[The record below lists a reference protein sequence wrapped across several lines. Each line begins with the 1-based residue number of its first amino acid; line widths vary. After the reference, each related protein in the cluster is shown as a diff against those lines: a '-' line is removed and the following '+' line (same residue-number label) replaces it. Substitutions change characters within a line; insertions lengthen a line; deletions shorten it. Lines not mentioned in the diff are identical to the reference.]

1 MHHSPLLSTAEE
13 LASWTRNWNV
23 SLVPV
28 ASGAQVLLIDNV
40 LPSRLAN
47 SWHHAMLASWDAA
60 APCRE
65 SGVCETAPACAW
77 MYTTNDGGGNA
88 KHRSVRNVEARRKR
102 VQLQQQRGGFAY
114 SKWELSGAH
123 PLYTA
128 AGALMETVEMRTAV
142 GRALQAAYPTMGP
155 VMPLGNVSDYFI
167 TAFDHGD
174 FLSTHSDG
182 NSGTAAFVFH
192 LADAW
197 QPERGGA
204 LSFSPGT
211 VVKSTREFAPRFNRL
226 MVFLT
231 RPARAPHQVLP
242 VRAAPRRTRR
252 RLDDDE
258 AAAAPGAAPV
268 GRLLPQAGKAPRRRR
283 RRAATAAAGGGGGR
297 TTRLAAG
304 SGIAQQQRRAVG
316 DGGWLAVLVSQR
328 VRRCRLISLDQA
340 RSMFVCCRLSHE
352 R

>member
-1 MHHSPLLSTAEE
+1 MHHSSLLSSGEE

-28 ASGAQVLLIDNV
+28 AGGAQVLLIDNV
-40 LPSRLAN
+40 LPSRLAH
-47 SWHHAMLASWDAA
+47 SWHHAMLASWDDA

-88 KHRSVRNVEARRKR
+88 KHRSVRDVEARRKR
-102 VQLQQQRGGFAY
+102 VQQLQQRGGFAY

-123 PLYTA
+123 PLYAA

-142 GRALQAAYPTMGP
+142 GRALQAAYPAMGP
-155 VMPLGNVSDYFI
+155 VTPLGNVSDHFI

-174 FLSTHSDG
+174 FLTTHSDG

-231 RPARAPHQVLP
+231 RPARVPHQVLP
-242 VRAAPRRTRR
+242 VRAAPRRHRR
-252 RLDDDE
+252 RLDDD
-258 AAAAPGAAPV
+258 AAAAGPGAAPV
-268 GRLLPQAGKAPRRRR
+268 GRPPPPRFGVTGWYMTAKDRFSAAELAQNTLMRGSTATSGGPQ
-283 RRAATAAAGGGGGR
+283 
-297 TTRLAAG
+297 
-304 SGIAQQQRRAVG
+304 
-316 DGGWLAVLVSQR
+316 
-328 VRRCRLISLDQA
+328 C
-340 RSMFVCCRLSHE
+340 F
-352 R
+352 